1 MATLRQ
7 YFDAKVP
14 VAPGE
19 GRQPAPPQTEGKTWR
34 QGWTELSRQLFV
46 VMPNQLDRARV
57 FRNRYD
63 SAVR

>member
-1 MATLRQ
+1 MATMRQ

-19 GRQPAPPQTEGKTWR
+19 GRPNIPGIQQKTWR
-34 QGWTELSRQLFV
+34 QAWTELSKQLFV

-63 SAVR
+63 SAVD

>member
-1 MATLRQ
+1 MPTLRE

-19 GRQPAPPQTEGKTWR
+19 GRPPAPSGPPQRTWR
-34 QGWTELSRQLFV
+34 QGWTELSKQLFV